1 MKVLLRT
8 PNWIGDAVLAL
19 PAAAALAGRPGWRLT
34 LLAPPPVHPVYAR
47 LPGATLLPLDPRV
60 RTLPQAWS
68 LARAIAADDEV
79 GIVLPRSFSS
89 ALVLRLAGL
98 PRRIGRSGQG
108 RDALL
113 TEALPPPPAPF
124 RPLPPADGV
133 DPAEHDP
140 ARTPAA
146 AGDDR
151 FHRWRDYAELA
162 ERVLAEPVP
171 ERYPLHVP
179 VRSAEE
185 AEHLLAGA
193 DGRGPLVGLNPGSAA
208 PARRWPAERYVELGR
223 GLRQRLDA
231 RVVVFGGP
239 RETEL
244 AGAVAGAIPGAL
256 ALAGLAGLETLMA
269 CLRRLDLLVTNDT
282 GPMHLAAALGTPLI
296 ELAGAGDERVTG
308 PRGDRVR
315 ILRERLFCS
324 PCVRNVCPFDLECM
338 RALTVARVEAA
349 ALDLLLEA
357 RAA

>member
-19 PAAAALAGRPGWRLT
+19 PATAALAGRAGWRLT
-34 LLAPPPVHPVYAR
+34 LLAAPSVHPVYAG
-47 LPGATLLPLDPRV
+47 LPGAILLPLDPRA

-68 LARAIAADDEV
+68 LARAVRADDDV

-98 PRRIGRSGQG
+98 PRRVGRSGQG

-113 TEALPPPPAPF
+113 TDSLPLPPAPL
-124 RPLPPADGV
+124 RPLPPAAGV
-133 DPAEHDP
+133 DPAEHDA

-151 FHRWRDYAELA
+151 FHRWRDYAELV
-162 ERVLAEPVP
+162 EHVLEEPVR

-185 AEHLLAGA
+185 AGGLLCGV

-208 PARRWPAERYVELGR
+208 ASRRWPPGRYVELGR

-239 RETEL
+239 RETNV
-244 AGAVAGAIPGAL
+244 AGAVAGAIPGSV
-256 ALAGLAGLETLMA
+256 ALAGPPGLETLMA

-308 PRGDRVR
+308 PRGDRIR

-349 ALDLLLEA
+349 ALDMLQEG

>member
-1 MKVLLRT
+1 MNVLLRT

-34 LLAPPPVHPVYAR
+34 LLAPPPVQAVYAG
-47 LPGATLLPLDPRV
+47 LPGAILLPLDPRA

-68 LARAIAADDEV
+68 VARAIAADDDV

-98 PRRIGRSGQG
+98 PRRVGRSGQG
-108 RDALL
+108 RGALL
-113 TEALPPPPAPF
+113 TEALPPPPAPL
-124 RPLPPADGV
+124 RPLPPADEV
-133 DPAEHDP
+133 DPAEHDA
-140 ARTPAA
+140 ARTRAA

-151 FHRWRDYAELA
+151 LHRWRDYAELV
-162 ERVLAEPVP
+162 EHVLEEPVR

-179 VRSAEE
+179 ARSDAE
-185 AEHLLAGA
+185 AEGLLAGA
-193 DGRGPLVGLNPGSAA
+193 GGRGPLVGLNPGSAA
-208 PARRWPAERYVELGR
+208 PSRRWPAERYAELGR

-239 RETEL
+239 RETDL
-244 AGAVAGAIPGAL
+244 AGAVAGAIPGAMS
-256 ALAGLAGLETLMA
+256 LAGPAGLERLMA

-324 PCVRNVCPFDLECM
+324 PCVRNVCPYGLECM

-349 ALDLLLEA
+349 VLDLLMEA